1 MGRIYLTIKG
11 VAHSGLDKIG
21 TIRLRMI
28 SNDGFDN
35 LSHCKS
41 PVPNHNPPPIPHFAQ
56 IHSTAPPGKQLQNST
71 FSYSNALSLK
81 DNERRLGISPRKS
94 EIARLTKHLHII
106 VAEKLHIIPHQHAI
120 SKEDRERQ
128 NGHKGHVLWF
138 TGLSGS
144 GKSTVASAVEREL
157 HQQGIKTFILDGD
170 NVRTGLNSDLDFS
183 AASREE
189 NIRRIAHV
197 SALMKDAG
205 LVVLSAFV
213 SPYQKDRD
221 FVRECAQGDFSEIFI
236 STPLEVCEQRDVKGL
251 YAKAKAGEI
260 SNFTGISAP
269 FVEPNNPE
277 LDVPT
282 HEMSIEEATA
292 MVVDY
297 INTKIALDQ

>member
-1 MGRIYLTIKG
+1 VG
-11 VAHSGLDKIG
+11 
-21 TIRLRMI
+21 
-28 SNDGFDN
+28 
-35 LSHCKS
+35 
-41 PVPNHNPPPIPHFAQ
+41 
-56 IHSTAPPGKQLQNST
+56 
-71 FSYSNALSLK
+71 
-81 DNERRLGISPRKS
+81 
-94 EIARLTKHLHII
+94 
-106 VAEKLHIIPHQHAI
+106 EKLHIIPHQHAI

-213 SPYQKDRD
+213 SPYKKDRD
-221 FVRECAQGDFSEIFI
+221 FVRECAQVDFSEIFI

-251 YAKAKAGEI
+251 YAKARAGEI

-269 FVEPNNPE
+269 FEEPTNPE

>member
-1 MGRIYLTIKG
+1 MG
-11 VAHSGLDKIG
+11 
-21 TIRLRMI
+21 
-28 SNDGFDN
+28 
-35 LSHCKS
+35 
-41 PVPNHNPPPIPHFAQ
+41 
-56 IHSTAPPGKQLQNST
+56 
-71 FSYSNALSLK
+71 
-81 DNERRLGISPRKS
+81 
-94 EIARLTKHLHII
+94 
-106 VAEKLHIIPHQHAI
+106 EKLHIIPHQHAI
-120 SKEDRERQ
+120 SREDRERQ
-128 NGHKGHVLWF
+128 NGHKGQVLWF

-157 HQQGIKTFILDGD
+157 HQQGIRTFILDGD

-183 AASREE
+183 ASSREE

-197 SALMKDAG
+197 SALMKEAG

-236 STPLEVCEQRDVKGL
+236 STPLDVCEQRDVKGL
-251 YAKAKAGEI
+251 YAKARAGEI

-269 FVEPNNPE
+269 FEVPINPE

>member
-1 MGRIYLTIKG
+1 MG
-11 VAHSGLDKIG
+11 
-21 TIRLRMI
+21 
-28 SNDGFDN
+28 
-35 LSHCKS
+35 CE
-41 PVPNHNPPPIPHFAQ
+41 
-56 IHSTAPPGKQLQNST
+56 STEKQEE
-71 FSYSNALSLK
+71 K
-81 DNERRLGISPRKS
+81 MP
-94 EIARLTKHLHII
+94 
-106 VAEKLHIIPHQHAI
+106 EKLHIIPHQHA
-120 SKEDRERQ
+120 SSAKEDRERQ

-157 HQQGIKTFILDGD
+157 HQRGIRTYILDGD

-197 SALMKDAG
+197 SGLMKDAG

-221 FVRECAQGDFSEIFI
+221 YVREVAGDDFSEVFI

-251 YAKAKAGEI
+251 YAKARAGEI

-269 FVEPNNPE
+269 FEAPTNPE

-282 HEMSIEEATA
+282 HTMSIEEAA
-292 MVVDY
+292 MMVVDY
-297 INTKIALDQ
+297 IVTRIKF